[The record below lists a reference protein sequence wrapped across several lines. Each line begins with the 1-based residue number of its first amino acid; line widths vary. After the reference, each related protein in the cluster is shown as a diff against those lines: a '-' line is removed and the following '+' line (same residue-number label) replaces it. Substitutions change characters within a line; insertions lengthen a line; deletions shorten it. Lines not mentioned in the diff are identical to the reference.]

1 MNPEPKQVLTE
12 LLVISAQGGNEAA
25 FRDLHGLW
33 TADLRRMALV
43 RVERSE
49 AADEVV
55 QDAWLAIARGI
66 RRLDDPACFPRWAFR
81 IVERR
86 CSDWVRKKSAAR
98 RREFDAENA
107 AHEIAPD
114 PLDDPAA
121 TEPPDEV
128 IALRSAVSRLPADA
142 RNLLHLFYE
151 LGRSVAEIAE
161 ILDIPAGTV
170 KSRLFSVRESLRQQ
184 LEARIP

>member
-12 LLVISAQGGNEAA
+12 LLVLSAQGGSEAA

-43 RVERSE
+43 RVERPE
-49 AADEVV
+49 AAEEVL

-66 RRLDDPACFPRWAFR
+66 HRLDDPACFPRWAFR

-86 CSDWVRKKSAAR
+86 CTDWIRRTTVAR
-98 RREFDAENA
+98 RRELDAENA
-107 AHEIAPD
+107 AHELAPV
-114 PLDDPAA
+114 PANDA
-121 TEPPDEV
+121 SAAEPRDEV
-128 IALRSAVSRLPADA
+128 VALRSAVSRLPAEA

-151 LGRSVAEIAE
+151 LGRSVGEIAE
-161 ILDIPAGTV
+161 ILGIPTGTV
-170 KSRLFSVRESLRQQ
+170 KSRLFSVRESLKQQ
-184 LEARIP
+184 LEGKLP

>member
-1 MNPEPKQVLTE
+1 LPFAR
-12 LLVISAQGGNEAA
+12 SGNSESEAA

-43 RVERSE
+43 RIERPE
-49 AADEVV
+49 AAEEVL

-66 RRLDDPACFPRWAFR
+66 QRLDDPACFPRWAFR

-86 CSDWVRKKSAAR
+86 CTDWIRKTTVTR
-98 RREFDAENA
+98 RREVAAENA
-107 AHEIAPD
+107 AHELAPGS
-114 PLDDPAA
+114 LNEASA

-128 IALRSAVSRLPADA
+128 IELRLAVSRLPAES

-161 ILDIPAGTV
+161 ILGIPAGTV

-184 LEARIP
+184 LEAKIT